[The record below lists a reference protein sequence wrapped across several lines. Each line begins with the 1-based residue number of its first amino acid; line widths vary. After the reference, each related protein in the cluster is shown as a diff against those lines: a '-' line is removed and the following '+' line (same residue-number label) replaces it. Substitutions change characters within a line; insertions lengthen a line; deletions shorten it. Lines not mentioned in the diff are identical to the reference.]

1 MLNEVSALS
10 MQKIELVGVELSL
23 SAFDYESQLSLNEAI
38 LIHFAGLLSHSSPQL
53 IPVLEYVRIKTIL
66 TKLNCFRY

>member
-1 MLNEVSALS
+1 MNEVSALS

-38 LIHFAGLLSHSSPQL
+38 LIHFDGLLSHSSPQL